1 MAPTGK
7 RSHPTKGRFAMPIK
21 LIAVDMDGTF
31 LDSRKKFNKERFD
44 ALYKRMLEK
53 DIRFVVA
60 SGNQYYQL
68 RSFFPEIQDNI
79 AFVAENGAF
88 VVDCNKELSVGE
100 MTQETIDKV
109 LRIFKEL
116 DAYSKLVVCGKNSA
130 YVDSSVS
137 DYFYQNTKRFYHRLK
152 RVDSFS
158 EIDDIIFK
166 FASGFAEEE
175 VPALLEHFTREIGD
189 VVSPVSTGQSSID
202 LIIPGM
208 HKASG
213 IQLLQKLWG
222 ISDEETAAFGDS
234 GNDIEMLEHVAYSF
248 AMANAADDVKKAA
261 KFCTLSNNEEGV
273 LAAIEQ
279 LLEME

>member
-1 MAPTGK
+1 
-7 RSHPTKGRFAMPIK
+7 MPIK

-31 LDSRKKFNKERFD
+31 LDSRKEFNKERFA

-109 LRIFKEL
+109 LWIFKEL

-130 YVDSSVS
+130 YVNSSVS
-137 DYFYQNTKRFYHRLK
+137 DHFYQNTKRFYHRLK

-166 FASGFAEEE
+166 FASGFSEEE
-175 VPALLEHFTREIGD
+175 VPALLEHFIREVGD
-189 VVSPVSTGQSSID
+189 VVSPVPTGHGSID

-222 ISDEETAAFGDS
+222 ISDGETAAFGDS

-261 KFCTLSNNEEGV
+261 KYCALSNNEEGV

>member
-1 MAPTGK
+1 
-7 RSHPTKGRFAMPIK
+7 
-21 LIAVDMDGTF
+21 
-31 LDSRKKFNKERFD
+31 
-44 ALYKRMLEK
+44 
-53 DIRFVVA
+53 
-60 SGNQYYQL
+60 
-68 RSFFPEIQDNI
+68 
-79 AFVAENGAF
+79 
-88 VVDCNKELSVGE
+88 
-100 MTQETIDKV
+100 
-109 LRIFKEL
+109 EL
-116 DAYSKLVVCGKNSA
+116 DACSRLVVCGKNSA

-137 DYFYQNTKRFYHRLK
+137 DYFFQNTQRFYHRLK

-158 EIDDIIFK
+158 EIDDTIFK

-189 VVSPVSTGQSSID
+189 VVSPVSTGQGSID